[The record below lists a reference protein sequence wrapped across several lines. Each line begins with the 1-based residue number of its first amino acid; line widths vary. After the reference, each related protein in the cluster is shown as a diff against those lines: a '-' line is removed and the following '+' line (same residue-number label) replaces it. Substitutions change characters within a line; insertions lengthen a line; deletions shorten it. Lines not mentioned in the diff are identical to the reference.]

1 MTMIVGIVMTNW
13 FNMLIFYPIQ
23 DSLLIAVWTRSGR
36 LSIIATPTFHHQ
48 PTRNSVASGP
58 NSIHLICIFVPP
70 LYFLSIFIHA
80 LSSLSHGRTLISSL
94 FAFLISL
101 LFFLTPCLRSPFC
114 CCGTLSWPTLVQVT
128 LIIVLLSLPLCL
140 SSGVPDLVVIS
151 SFCISGHL

>member
-1 MTMIVGIVMTNW
+1 MMMIVGKVMTNRS
-13 FNMLIFYPIQ
+13 NTLIFYPIW
-23 DSLLIAVWTRSGR
+23 DSLLIVVWTQSGR
-36 LSIIATPTFHHQ
+36 LSITATLTFHHQ
-48 PTRNSVASGP
+48 PTRNSIFTGP

-70 LYFLSIFIHA
+70 LCFLSIFIHA
-80 LSSLSHGRTLISSL
+80 LSSLSHDRTLTPSL

-101 LFFLTPCLRSPFC
+101 LFFLTPYLRSPFC

-140 SSGVPDLVVIS
+140 SSRVPNLVVIS